1 MKPLCTAILF
11 AVMGV
16 VVSGQQPAQT
26 VTMASRLLP
35 DGSRSLLVYV
45 QQISGPVDDVRIDLP
60 GNASRTAVLMS
71 GPSGWTLERDGNSA
85 RLSGAAVSVPIRLRI
100 SLFDVR
106 ENLQR
111 SRVRVRQNG
120 RDALDQQVVIAALDP
135 LSAAGPPQGLLDFPT
150 IVSPGETIEATV
162 LNPARTP
169 NDGQWVVAGVP
180 AVAVAP
186 NRLSIQLPKDLP
198 AGSPLR
204 ITYFDVWGERIV
216 EALSADDTVVVD
228 STSAA
233 TARITGC
240 ARYGFLGESICVCG
254 NFPESARTGI
264 RVDGQSATVLAAS
277 RHVLRLSLPATMMPG
292 PHTVSGD
299 PSLGF
304 PASDSVTMIALRLQ
318 GSLDS
323 SALLRGQS
331 TTMRLGVE
339 GATEPM
345 KLTVTNKTPWVV
357 SIPGGNHQEV
367 DTSGGTPN
375 AVEMRVDA
383 TGKGNFAIDY
393 KLDGA
398 TCPCQDQTPVESI
411 SSASRPTPLVV
422 PRRVLATIAA
432 ATPAATLAIAQ
443 AVALAN
449 GLAVVEVIPLPAAAI
464 GLAVFEIVDGIGAI
478 AKAAALAADP
488 RVTLAQPDFIYDASQ
503 ATTAPAQTSTYGL
516 QLIGADV
523 VQRVSRGDGIRV
535 GVIDA
540 GIDTGHAGLAKKV
553 AEYADVTGTGWTPD
567 AHGTLVAGV
576 IASESTAG
584 AGYSGVAPGV
594 QIVAVKSCVA
604 LSARHAAAR
613 CWSSTLAR
621 GIELAIQKNVRV
633 MNLSV
638 GGPEDRLLARMIEAA
653 SKKGVAVVS
662 AVGNDGPT
670 GKPSYPAAFE
680 SVIAVTAVDAA
691 SRLYSQAT
699 RGAFVDVAA
708 PGVDIMSTAPGN
720 RTQIFSGT
728 SAATA
733 FASGAVALLL
743 RQRPTLTQ
751 TDLTAL
757 LRQTAR
763 DLGTTGPDAEFGYG
777 LLDVCR
783 ALARL
788 SSSAVACR

>member
-1 MKPLCTAILF
+1 MKPLCTAILL
-11 AVMGV
+11 AVFGV
-16 VVSGQQPAQT
+16 VVSGQQSAQT
-26 VTMASRLLP
+26 VTVASRLLP
-35 DGSRSLLVYV
+35 DGSRSLLVHV
-45 QQISGPVDDVRIDLP
+45 QQVSGPVDDVRIELP

-71 GPSGWTLERDGNSA
+71 GPSGWMLERDGNSA
-85 RLSGAAVSVPIRLRI
+85 RVSGAAVSVPFRLRM

-120 RDALDQQVVIAALDP
+120 RDVLDQHIAVTALDP
-135 LSAAGPPQGLLDFPT
+135 LPAAGPPQGLLDFPT
-150 IVSPGETIEATV
+150 IVSPGERIEATV
-162 LNPARTP
+162 LNPTRTP
-169 NDGQWVVAGVP
+169 NDGQWLIAGVP

-186 NRLSIQLPKDLP
+186 NRLSVQLPEDLAP
-198 AGSPLR
+198 GSPLR
-204 ITYFDVWGERIV
+204 ITYFDVWGERIL
-216 EALSADDTVVVD
+216 EALSADETVVVD
-228 STSAA
+228 STSAT

-240 ARYGFLGESICVCG
+240 ARYGFLGESICICG
-254 NFPESARTGI
+254 NFPETARAGI
-264 RVDGQSATVLAAS
+264 RVDGQPATVLAAS
-277 RHVLRLSLPATMMPG
+277 RHVLRLSLPTTMMPG
-292 PHTVSGD
+292 RHIVSGD
-299 PSLGF
+299 PSVGF
-304 PASDSVTMIALRLQ
+304 PASDSATTIALRLQ

-339 GATEPM
+339 GVTESM

-398 TCPCQDQTPVESI
+398 TCPCQEQTPVGSI

-422 PRRVLATIAA
+422 PRRVLATIVA
-432 ATPAATLAIAQ
+432 ATPAATLAVAQ

-449 GLAVVEVIPLPAAAI
+449 GLAVVEVIPLPAAGV

-503 ATTAPAQTSTYGL
+503 GATAPAQTSTYGL

-523 VQRVSRGDGIRV
+523 AQRVSRGDGVRV

-540 GIDTGHAGLAKKV
+540 GIDTGHSGLAKKV

-576 IASESTAG
+576 IASEPNAG

-594 QIVAVKSCVA
+594 QIVAIKSCVA
-604 LSARHAAAR
+604 LSTRQAAAR

-621 GIELAIQKNVRV
+621 GIELAIQKSVRV

-638 GGPEDRLLARMIEAA
+638 GGPEDRLLARMIDAA
-653 SKKGVAVVS
+653 SKKGIAVVS

-670 GKPSYPAAFE
+670 GRPSYPAAFE

-708 PGVDIMSTAPGN
+708 PGVDVMSTAPGN

-751 TDLTAL
+751 SELTAL
-757 LRQTAR
+757 LRQTAK
-763 DLGTTGPDAEFGYG
+763 DLGPTGPDAEFGYG

-783 ALARL
+783 ALAKL